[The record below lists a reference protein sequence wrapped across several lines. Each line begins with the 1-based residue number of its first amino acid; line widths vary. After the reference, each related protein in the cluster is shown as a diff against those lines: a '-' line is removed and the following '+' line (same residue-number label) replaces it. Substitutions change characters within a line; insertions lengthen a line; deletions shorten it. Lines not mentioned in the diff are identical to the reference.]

1 MTSEKFDQ
9 ENFQKKLYENWGK
22 TMSEAFALFAKN
34 PIVQGTESGNAS
46 QDPQAEYKKLFSVW
60 EETMSEALESW
71 MKTPLFS
78 AAVGQA
84 IDKSSQ
90 LKQYFDEGME
100 RNLKNMQL
108 PTKSDIDKILMSI
121 IKIEERINDL
131 IERVEDL
138 KESTV

>member
-1 MTSEKFDQ
+1 
-9 ENFQKKLYENWGK
+9 
-22 TMSEAFALFAKN
+22 
-34 PIVQGTESGNAS
+34 
-46 QDPQAEYKKLFSVW
+46 
-60 EETMSEALESW
+60 
-71 MKTPLFS
+71 
-78 AAVGQA
+78 
-84 IDKSSQ
+84 
-90 LKQYFDEGME
+90 ME